1 MELVLL
7 WTSGILLGLNSMISK
22 FQLLLQS
29 FSEVGLLLVFVVS
42 VSIFVSINL
51 LQLKEQEKEND
62 YPP

>member
-7 WTSGILLGLNSMISK
+7 WTSGILLGLDSMISK
-22 FQLLLQS
+22 FQLLLLF

-51 LQLKEQEKEND
+51 LQLKEQEKDND

>member
-7 WTSGILLGLNSMISK
+7 WTSGILMGLNSMISK

>member
-1 MELVLL
+1 M
-7 WTSGILLGLNSMISK
+7 GLNSMISK